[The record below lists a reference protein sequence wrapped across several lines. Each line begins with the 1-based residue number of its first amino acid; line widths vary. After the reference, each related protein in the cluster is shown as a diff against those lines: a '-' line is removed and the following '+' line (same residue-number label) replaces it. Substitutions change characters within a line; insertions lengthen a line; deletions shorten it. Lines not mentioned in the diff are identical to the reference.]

1 MENYTTLQILEK
13 GLSAMTKACDA
24 LIDQNKELVLEIKE
38 IKQSIKATKAEIE
51 TQQ

>member
-1 MENYTTLQILEK
+1 MHYTTLEILEK
-13 GLSAMTKACDA
+13 GLTSMTKACDA

-51 TQQ
+51 TQK

>member
-1 MENYTTLQILEK
+1 MHYNTLEILEK
-13 GLSAMTKACDA
+13 GLSSMTKACDA

-51 TQQ
+51 TKK

>member
-1 MENYTTLQILEK
+1 MHYTTLEILEK
-13 GLSAMTKACDA
+13 GLTSMTKACNA

-51 TQQ
+51 THK

>member
-1 MENYTTLQILEK
+1 MHYTTLEILEK
-13 GLSAMTKACDA
+13 GLTSMTKACDA

-51 TQQ
+51 THK

>member
-1 MENYTTLQILEK
+1 MHYNTLEILEK
-13 GLSAMTKACDA
+13 GLSSMTKACDA

-51 TQQ
+51 TQK